1 MMQDSSQ
8 LKGLILSGGR
18 GTRLQPFTHTRAKQ
32 LMPIANKANLDYAVE
47 DLTRAGITEI
57 GVIVSPETGDAVA
70 QHLGDGSRF
79 GANFTFIRQ
88 NEPGGLA
95 HAVRIARDYLG
106 SSAFVM
112 YLGDNLLDGGINHLL
127 DPWRRGEA
135 QACILLTKVNN
146 PSSFGVAVRDATG
159 RVIKLVEKPK
169 EFISDLALVG
179 VYLFTPEIHDVI
191 ANLKPSARGELE
203 ITDAIQGLVDL
214 GRTVHAEQVKG
225 WWKDTGRP
233 EDLLDANRLILSR
246 LEGDVQ
252 GRVEGSSLTG
262 EIFVHSTATVKNS
275 KIRGPVSIAANAV
288 IENSYV
294 GPYTSIG
301 AGARV
306 ISSEVEYSILI
317 EGASL
322 ENIPNRVDSSILGER
337 ASVTG
342 SQGQPSTVQFFLG
355 DGSSVK
361 L

>member
-1 MMQDSSQ
+1 MR
-8 LKGLILSGGR
+8 GLILSGGR

-47 DLTRAGITEI
+47 DLTRAGISDI
-57 GVIVSPETGDAVA
+57 GIIVSPETGDAVEA
-70 QHLGDGSRF
+70 HLGDGTKY
-79 GANFTFIRQ
+79 GAQFTFIRQ
-88 NEPGGLA
+88 TTPGGLA
-95 HAVRIARDYLG
+95 HAVRIARDYL
-106 SSAFVM
+106 SDSPFVM

-127 DPWRRGEA
+127 EPHLRGEA
-135 QACILLTKVNN
+135 DACILLTKVSN
-146 PSSFGVAVRDATG
+146 PSSFGVAVRDETG

-169 EFISDLALVG
+169 EFISDFALVG
-179 VYLFTPEIHDVI
+179 VYLFTPVIHDVI

-214 GRTVHAEQVKG
+214 GLRVHAEQVRG
-225 WWKDTGRP
+225 WWKDTGKP
-233 EDLLDANRLILSR
+233 EDLLDANRLILSK

-252 GRVEGSSLTG
+252 GTVTDSSIIG
-262 EIFVHSTATVKNS
+262 EVFVHATATVKNS
-275 KIRGPVSIAANAV
+275 KIRGPVNIAAGAI

-301 AGARV
+301 ANAKV

-317 EGASL
+317 DGASL

-342 SQGQPSTVQFFLG
+342 SQGQRSTVQFFLG
-355 DGSSVK
+355 DGSGVN